1 VEKQKKS
8 ERSTALSVEKISSDK
23 VTGGASELNEVVATP
38 KKMLIEKRLRSAAK
52 SGRVKC
58 ADALSIAKSLGPEV
72 SSREVG
78 KVADEIGIRITACQ
92 LGCF

>member
-1 VEKQKKS
+1 MEKQKKS
-8 ERSTALSVEKISSDK
+8 ERSTALSAEKNSLDK
-23 VTGGASELNEVVATP
+23 VDNKASVLN
-38 KKMLIEKRLRSAAK
+38 KDFSSKRLLIEKRLRSAAK

-58 ADALSIAKSLGPEV
+58 ADALAIADSLGSDV

-78 KVADEIGIRITACQ
+78 KVANEIGIKITACQ

>member
-1 VEKQKKS
+1 MLGS
-8 ERSTALSVEKISSDK
+8 ASD
-23 VTGGASELNEVVATP
+23 LNEGFSKP

-58 ADALSIAKSLGPEV
+58 ADALAIANALGSEV

-78 KVADEIGIRITACQ
+78 KVANEIGIRITACQ